1 MKGTVI
7 GVRKLDFKG
16 KDGEQVKKTQYWVTF
31 KSRGTEG
38 VEAEKITW
46 DPSFE
51 KAEAPDYA
59 VGEVVEVGFN
69 RNKRLNFEEGED

>member
-7 GVRKLDFKG
+7 GVRKLDFKA

-31 KSRGTEG
+31 KSRDTEG

-46 DPSFE
+46 DPAYE

-59 VGEVVEVGFN
+59 VGEVVEVGFS
-69 RNKRLNFEEGED
+69 RNQRLKFELEED